1 MLPHSIRLGVLK
13 TAIDGATFHHKAI
26 TTSRRWKLPE
36 EKEEESEW
44 ERIGG
49 LPVTVAEAKEV
60 VKELG
65 LKPIDLV
72 SYRLMSNISNIGEA
86 FEVVLPESWLE
97 DDERGFKVFVKWLS
111 HGPVKS
117 RDAPRREAL
126 EMFTK

>member
-1 MLPHSIRLGVLK
+1 M
-13 TAIDGATFHHKAI
+13 
-26 TTSRRWKLPE
+26 
-36 EKEEESEW
+36 
-44 ERIGG
+44 
-49 LPVTVAEAKEV
+49 

-72 SYRLMSNISNIGEA
+72 SYRLMSNIGEA

-97 DDERGFKVFVKWLS
+97 DDERGFKVFVKWLT